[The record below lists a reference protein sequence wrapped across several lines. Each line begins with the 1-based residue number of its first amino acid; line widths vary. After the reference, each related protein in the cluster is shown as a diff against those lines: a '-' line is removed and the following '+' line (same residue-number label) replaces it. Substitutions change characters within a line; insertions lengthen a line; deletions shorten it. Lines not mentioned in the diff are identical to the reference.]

1 MFDEFNREVFADGH
15 QIFKYGDFG
24 DCAYLIEEGVVEVF
38 VVEQGK
44 ERRIKLMGKGE
55 LFGEVSLIDYQ
66 PRTANVRV
74 VEKAVLVPIPRKLVE
89 GLLER
94 SDPILRHLLLVIL
107 ERFRDKHG
115 GPAESAP
122 SAKVSLEQSIRRSA
136 AKGEATQKISLAHGM
151 SRALSHEEFQLYY
164 QPICDL
170 ADGRIA
176 GFEALIRWH
185 HPTDGVM
192 QPKDFLWI
200 AEQTGFIR
208 EIGLWTL
215 ERACRDWPS
224 LRKLTDQVAPFVSV
238 NLSASQLS
246 DERLVEDVKAI
257 IASQNMNPTEL
268 KLELTETAMVEYPGI
283 ALKIMDSLIKSGC
296 SIALDDFGAG
306 HSGLGHL
313 QRYPIGTVK
322 IDATFIEPIIKSMQ
336 SLEIVRSTVTLA
348 HSLGMK
354 VVAEGIE
361 NGDVRAM
368 LLGMECDFG
377 QGWFFG
383 APATLQ
389 EWLQGES
396 KPGSMPV

>member
-1 MFDEFNREVFADGH
+1 MFDEFDREVFASGQ
-15 QIFKYGDFG
+15 QIFKYGDVG

-66 PRTANVRV
+66 PRTATVRV
-74 VEKAVLVPIPRKLVE
+74 IEKAVLVPIPRKLVE
-89 GLLER
+89 GLLEK

-115 GPAESAP
+115 GSAESATSTKLTP
-122 SAKVSLEQSIRRSA
+122 EQSIRRSA

-215 ERACRDWPS
+215 ERACRDWPA
-224 LRKLTDQVAPFVSV
+224 LRKFTVHAAPFVSV
-238 NLSASQLS
+238 NLSAAQLS
-246 DERLVEDVKAI
+246 DERLIEDVQSI
-257 IASQNMNPTEL
+257 IASQGMKPTEL
-268 KLELTETAMVEYPGI
+268 KLELTETAMVEHPGI
-283 ALKIMDSLIKSGC
+283 ALKIMNSLIESGC

-313 QRYPIGTVK
+313 QRYPIGTLK
-322 IDATFIEPIIKSMQ
+322 IDATFIESIVKSVQ
-336 SLEIVRSTVTLA
+336 SQEIVRSTLNLA

-361 NGDVRAM
+361 SEAVRVI
-368 LLGMECDFG
+368 LQGMQCDFG
-377 QGWFFG
+377 QGWLFG
-383 APATLQ
+383 GPASLQ
-389 EWLQGES
+389 VWQQGES
-396 KPGSMPV
+396 KSDSVPV

>member
-1 MFDEFNREVFADGH
+1 MFDEFDREVFADGQ
-15 QIFKYGDFG
+15 QIFKCGDAG
-24 DCAYLIEEGVVEVF
+24 DCAYLIEEGVVEIY
-38 VVEQGK
+38 VVEQGG

-66 PRTANVRV
+66 PRTATVRV
-74 VEKAVLVPIPRKLVE
+74 IEKAVLVPIPRKLVE
-89 GLLER
+89 GLLEK
-94 SDPILRHLLLVIL
+94 SDPILRHLLLLIL

-115 GPAESAP
+115 GSVES
-122 SAKVSLEQSIRRSA
+122 VSSVTHSTEQSIRRSA

-164 QPICDL
+164 QPICRL
-170 ADGRIA
+170 ADRRIA

-185 HPTDGVM
+185 HPIDGVM

-215 ERACRDWPS
+215 ERACRDWPI
-224 LRKLTDQVAPFVSV
+224 LGKLADQAAPFVSV
-238 NLSASQLS
+238 NLSATQLS
-246 DERLVEDVKAI
+246 DASLVEDVQSI
-257 IASQNMNPTEL
+257 ITKLNMKPTEL
-268 KLELTETAMVEYPGI
+268 KLELTETAMVEQPEI
-283 ALKIMDSLIKSGC
+283 ALKIMNRLVESGC

-322 IDATFIEPIIKSMQ
+322 IDATFIESIIKSVQ
-336 SLEIVRSTVTLA
+336 SQEIVRSTITLA

-354 VVAEGIE
+354 VVCEGIE
-361 NGDVRAM
+361 SEDVRAK
-368 LLGMECDFG
+368 LLEMGCDFG
-377 QGWFFG
+377 QGWLFG
-383 APATLQ
+383 RAATLQ
-389 EWLQGES
+389 EWQQR
-396 KPGSMPV
+396 